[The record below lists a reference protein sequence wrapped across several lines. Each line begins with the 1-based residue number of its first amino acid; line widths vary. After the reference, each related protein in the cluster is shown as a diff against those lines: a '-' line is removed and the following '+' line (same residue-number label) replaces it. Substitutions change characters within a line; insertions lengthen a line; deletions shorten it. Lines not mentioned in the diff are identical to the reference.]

1 MKTSTLHLTLVLSV
15 AFGALAGAC
24 GDDSS
29 AGDAGDVGSDG
40 ASEIDGGDDDGG
52 RDGGAEVFDAGDVF
66 DAGSDVGF
74 DGGFTRLEGD
84 VSHPM
89 DDVLRLNH
97 LQMEGT
103 HNSYHRRPRSVYTD
117 GAIPA
122 PFDYE
127 FEPLDVQLEEQGVRK
142 FEIDVHFDVTR
153 GRWNV
158 LHIALIDPDTSCET
172 FRECMSVIRTW
183 SDAHPG
189 HHPIFVQVEPKTR
202 IPDGEDGVA
211 QYDALDR
218 EIRQVFGEDLLITP
232 GFVQGDAETL
242 QSAVTTT
249 GWPTLGETRGRTA
262 FFLNCGRNDCVR
274 YGNLENRAAFADGNE
289 DDHWTAVRVM
299 NNPRAGVREAVEAGY
314 IVRTRAADNE
324 QVVAGDE
331 AVLMESLA
339 TALASG
345 AHMISTDL
353 PAPIPSL
360 DFFVEFPGGSP
371 SLCNPITAPPGCTAS
386 DIEDPARITP

>member
-1 MKTSTLHLTLVLSV
+1 MSIKISLFTLGFSLVC
-15 AFGALAGAC
+15 GALGC
-24 GDDSS
+24 GDDDD
-29 AGDAGDVGSDG
+29 AVLDAGDVVVEDVGGEDAGADASSD
-40 ASEIDGGDDDGG
+40 ASSD
-52 RDGGAEVFDAGDVF
+52 VFAGDVF
-66 DAGSDVGF
+66 DAGNDAAF
-74 DGGFTRLEGD
+74 DGGFVRLEGD

-103 HNSYHRRPRSVYTD
+103 HNSYHQRPRSVFGEGD
-117 GAIPA
+117 IPA
-122 PFDYE
+122 AFDYE
-127 FEPLDVQLEEQGVRK
+127 FDPLDVQLDEQGVRK
-142 FEIDVHFDVTR
+142 FEIDVHYDVTR

-158 LHIALIDPDTSCET
+158 LHIALADPDSSCET

-202 IPDGEDGVA
+202 IPDGDAGIA
-211 QYDALDR
+211 QYDTLDR

-242 QSAVTTT
+242 QGAVTTT

-262 FFLNCGRNDCVR
+262 FFLNCGRSDCIR
-274 YGNLENRAAFADGNE
+274 YGNLEDRAAFADGNE

-299 NNPRAGVREAVEAGY
+299 NNPNNGVREAVEAGY

-331 AVLMESLA
+331 AVLMESVA

-360 DFFVEFPGGSP
+360 TYFVEFPGGSP
-371 SLCNPITAPPGCTAS
+371 SLCNPVTAPAECTAA